1 MGTRIAVMVALLS
14 GAMACDPEPEP
25 PTADPS
31 VEQDA
36 QPTPEA
42 IASPPVPEPEASP
55 PSPAEPTEVVRRR
68 PWPPTTLPLA
78 LLATMEAA
86 DASQSRATI
95 RDDDTGV
102 IANFR
107 PGDDLREGVKLLGIE
122 DGVIEL
128 SHAGEVEY
136 LSVSEIPIELSAQDV
151 FYPDLVDDLRLSG
164 SMTDAIQLPPG
175 PHYTIKAGAYA
186 WATPR
191 TVALLRDAI
200 HAYARGRTVP
210 KVHIGDISREH
221 GGPFP
226 PHISHRE
233 GRDADIAYVLHHS
246 RARFGIANATTLD
259 RARTWELLQALLD
272 TDAVVY
278 IFVDYDLQR
287 LLYEHVRDQG
297 IDPNEL
303 DRIFQYPHGRRAA
316 HGIIRHWKGHRDH
329 FHVRFKP

>member
-1 MGTRIAVMVALLS
+1 MAVLAALLLS
-14 GAMACDPEPEP
+14 GVACDPEPESPLPDVAAEPEPDAAPEAAGSPP
-25 PTADPS
+25 PT
-31 VEQDA
+31 
-36 QPTPEA
+36 
-42 IASPPVPEPEASP
+42 EPEASA
-55 PSPAEPTEVVRRR
+55 PSPADPVEVVRRR

-78 LLATMEAA
+78 LLATMEAE
-86 DASQSRATI
+86 DRSQSRATI

-107 PGDDLREGVKLLGIE
+107 PGDALREGVEMLGID
-122 DGVIEL
+122 DGVVEL
-128 SHAGEVEY
+128 SRAGEVEY

-175 PHYTIKAGAYA
+175 PHYTIKAGTYA

-200 HAYARGRTVP
+200 HAYARTGNVP
-210 KVHIGDISREH
+210 KVHIGDISLEH

-233 GRDADIAYVLHHS
+233 GRDADIAYVLHHE
-246 RARFGIANATTLD
+246 RARFGNANAKTLD
-259 RARTWELLQALLD
+259 RARTWKLLQALLD
-272 TDAVVY
+272 TDAIVY
-278 IFVDYDLQR
+278 IFVDYEIQG
-287 LLYEHVRDQG
+287 LLYEHAVSEG

-303 DRIFQYPHGRRAA
+303 DRIFQYPYGRRAA
-316 HGIIRHWKGHRDH
+316 RGIIRHWKGHRDH
-329 FHVRFKP
+329 FHVRFEP